1 MKKILLSA
9 ILAVSG
15 VGFAAPAMSVF
26 TINTSDPVAYMEWA
40 RGSGKALAEINNVVS
55 SGVCQPGYG
64 AEEFGDM
71 YYWSLFENHADSIGG
86 NTADPVYIREISK
99 IASKRTI
106 REVDHYSVLTEASG
120 SFETG
125 QTFAN
130 YNINVKTKN
139 PAAYLNGLSESVGE
153 LRRFILDQLRKK
165 VSLDYEQLLV
175 LMDDIYTLLAA
186 IDYPDAITNNLR
198 RNTDIARSIMEKTR
212 GDLTA
217 ASINQTLSSPAFI
230 DQHHD

>member
-1 MKKILLSA
+1 MQNFSQHQSCEWKTQLEKISSTSENYFSKVHEVREESLKLSREIIRNSA
-9 ILAVSG
+9 ISIRASHRSQFDQAKSYLIKSEQKLRIIIDICHET
-15 VGFAAPAMSVF
+15 P
-26 TINTSDPVAYMEWA
+26 
-40 RGSGKALAEINNVVS
+40 EIHHSRFIQDAQKEYV
-55 SGVCQPGYG
+55 
-64 AEEFGDM
+64 
-71 YYWSLFENHADSIGG
+71 
-86 NTADPVYIREISK
+86 
-99 IASKRTI
+99 
-106 REVDHYSVLTEASG
+106 EASLTLAFLTNSSLPELG
-120 SFETG
+120 NLS
-125 QTFAN
+125 
-130 YNINVKTKN
+130 IN

-153 LRRFILDQLRKK
+153 LRRFILDQLRQK

>member
-1 MKKILLSA
+1 MQNFSQHQSCEWKTQLEKISSTSENYFSKVHEVREESLKLSREIIRNSA
-9 ILAVSG
+9 ISIRASHRSQFDQAKSYLIKSEQKLKVIIDICHET
-15 VGFAAPAMSVF
+15 P
-26 TINTSDPVAYMEWA
+26 
-40 RGSGKALAEINNVVS
+40 EIYNSRFIQDAQKEYV
-55 SGVCQPGYG
+55 
-64 AEEFGDM
+64 
-71 YYWSLFENHADSIGG
+71 
-86 NTADPVYIREISK
+86 
-99 IASKRTI
+99 
-106 REVDHYSVLTEASG
+106 EASLTLAFLTNSSLPELG
-120 SFETG
+120 NLS
-125 QTFAN
+125 
-130 YNINVKTKN
+130 IN

-153 LRRFILDQLRKK
+153 LRRFILDQLRQK

-217 ASINQTLSSPAFI
+217 ASINQTLSSPTFN

>member
-1 MKKILLSA
+1 MKKLLILIVTLLQVA
-9 ILAVSG
+9 Y
-15 VGFAAPAMSVF
+15 AAPAMNVF
-26 TINTSDPVAYMEWA
+26 TINNTSDPVAYMEWA

-86 NTADPVYIREISK
+86 QTADPVYIREVSK
-99 IASKRTI
+99 IASKRTV

-139 PAAYLNGLSESVGE
+139 PAAYLNAKYLNEALAQANGFEDITLEAYQINTGDYTGQMMVVIQGPTPQRLGAFLDSRNENWGQSLTNQIQK
-153 LRRFILDQLRKK
+153 LRYLKRGFIMNCE
-165 VSLDYEQLLV
+165 VNY
-175 LMDDIYTLLAA
+175 
-186 IDYPDAITNNLR
+186 
-198 RNTDIARSIMEKTR
+198 AR
-212 GDLTA
+212 
-217 ASINQTLSSPAFI
+217 
-230 DQHHD
+230 

>member
-1 MKKILLSA
+1 MQNFSQHQSCEWKTQLEKISTISENYFSKVHEVREESLKLSREIIRNSA
-9 ILAVSG
+9 ISIRASHRSQFDQAKSYLIKSEQKLRIIIDICHET
-15 VGFAAPAMSVF
+15 P
-26 TINTSDPVAYMEWA
+26 
-40 RGSGKALAEINNVVS
+40 EIYNSRFIQDAQKEYV
-55 SGVCQPGYG
+55 
-64 AEEFGDM
+64 
-71 YYWSLFENHADSIGG
+71 
-86 NTADPVYIREISK
+86 
-99 IASKRTI
+99 
-106 REVDHYSVLTEASG
+106 EASLTLAFLTNSSLPELG
-120 SFETG
+120 NLS
-125 QTFAN
+125 
-130 YNINVKTKN
+130 IN

-153 LRRFILDQLRKK
+153 LRRFILDQLRQK